1 MKRPLFPL
9 SALGVA
15 VVVSVFGLP
24 AFAGQTEGDPLSL
37 EKLKAKYEGARDLA
51 NEPIKDLNRKY
62 TEALGKLLE
71 SEAASGE
78 LDRSLQVKNEL
89 EAFGNGEEF
98 DETLFPMDDSTAP
111 ALARLRSAYVTQ
123 RSLLEKEVAP
133 QFAALQSKYI
143 EALEQL
149 EREHTRLQNFDAAV
163 KIREERESFKVDHD
177 SLEGRIHFIVKGE
190 IEMELNGE
198 RLSFRDESNNPQYIS
213 GVSRVNTFT
222 VGDVISIKMSSGASF
237 RSLIM
242 AIQSEDGKTGIPAGE
257 QGISWTYWSWNPNSG
272 DTGGILAD
280 DWSTPVDEKLSE
292 LTAVQFPLGS
302 HDPGADVGTQVGRAA
317 TFTIQLDRAYDREVT
332 LSYATQAGT
341 ATAGVDF
348 TSQLGRVTFAPGQTS
363 RQVSVLACRSFV
375 SQSPTPTKKPAT
387 HTNTCCRLPGWSAK
401 PR

>member
-1 MKRPLFPL
+1 MMKRPLFPL

-242 AIQSEDGKTGIPAGE
+242 AIQSEDGKTGIPVARNHYRILDSESSHGE
-257 QGISWTYWSWNPNSG
+257 IEADEVATLKAEPGPGPTDRDMATIWNGKSLPEALKSASQWTKLEKQVNWNYY
-272 DTGGILAD
+272 
-280 DWSTPVDEKLSE
+280 
-292 LTAVQFPLGS
+292 AVAITSDMFLPLEG
-302 HDPGADVGTQVGRAA
+302 
-317 TFTIQLDRAYDREVT
+317 E
-332 LSYATQAGT
+332 
-341 ATAGVDF
+341 
-348 TSQLGRVTFAPGQTS
+348 
-363 RQVSVLACRSFV
+363 
-375 SQSPTPTKKPAT
+375 
-387 HTNTCCRLPGWSAK
+387 
-401 PR
+401 